1 MGKVISKKRRVQRRR
16 LFNAPHHMRGK
27 LLSVHL
33 SRTLR
38 EKYGRRSFPVRV
50 GDKVLVLKGDYAG
63 VEGKVQKVDRKK
75 LMIYIEGL
83 TRETVDG
90 RKILIPIRPANLL
103 ITELNLEDEWRR
115 NKIEGVSQ
123 GG

>member
-1 MGKVISKKRRVQRRR
+1 
-16 LFNAPHHMRGK
+16 MRGK

-75 LMIYIEGL
+75 LMVYIEGL